1 MAAASLS
8 RSAGILYRVILAVQ
22 LGGVGMEKLAGAGLE
37 GGASPNSNTTQPIV
51 VETSCIL
58 LLLLLPYLPV
68 RLLTLQ
74 HYS

>member
-1 MAAASLS
+1 
-8 RSAGILYRVILAVQ
+8 
-22 LGGVGMEKLAGAGLE
+22 MEKLAGAGLE